1 MRTENIAAPRA
12 TLVDINNWE
21 SVQLLCHLHE
31 IDATPIHVRHEVIK
45 LECEQ
50 LGLGER
56 SMELDGIII

>member
-1 MRTENIAAPRA
+1 MCTENITAPRA
-12 TLVDINNWE
+12 TLVDINNSE

-31 IDATPIHVRHEVIK
+31 IGATSIHVRHEVIE

-56 SMELDGIII
+56 SMELDGITT